1 MKCTRQRWEVA
12 SRGARPCGRDS
23 VSITDNHY
31 VEVVILLS
39 TNLLSISRPP
49 RRLASP
55 FRKRFLCMP
64 TRLSDD
70 GVGFEKNGENEVK
83 DIRCPVIH
91 TFGWYLHAANF
102 ALQGP

>member
-1 MKCTRQRWEVA
+1 
-12 SRGARPCGRDS
+12 
-23 VSITDNHY
+23 
-31 VEVVILLS
+31 
-39 TNLLSISRPP
+39 
-49 RRLASP
+49 
-55 FRKRFLCMP
+55 MP

-83 DIRCPVIH
+83 DIRYPVIH